1 MVWGEMLNQR
11 VLNECLKAITQIYH
25 TYIIMLRQRVLT
37 AAVVL
42 PSLLILVIFSSH
54 LVWAALTII
63 VISICAK
70 EWCSIS
76 GLTEF
81 KKNYFIVSLVLANV
95 VVLLCLNMPQFYHSS
110 RETLENIVFFI
121 TLISV
126 VLIILAI
133 YFRWYIKSKIILAST
148 GWILL
153 FNLWLSILELQRD
166 PFFFLAV
173 LGIVFV
179 SDTAAYFT
187 GKKFGKSSLAP
198 QISPNKTWEGV
209 LGAYVGT
216 TIFVSI
222 FVYLLQPEIRDALL
236 LYLYTGLIVALCVFG
251 DLFVSLLKRLGD
263 LKDSG
268 NLLPGHGGLLDR
280 VDSMI
285 LALPFAFLIVSGIGA

>member
-1 MVWGEMLNQR
+1 
-11 VLNECLKAITQIYH
+11 
-25 TYIIMLRQRVLT
+25 MLRQRVLT
-37 AAVVL
+37 AAVAL
-42 PSLLILVIFSSH
+42 PSLLILVIFSSQ
-54 LVWAALTII
+54 LVWALLTII
-63 VISICAK
+63 LISVCGK

-76 GLTEF
+76 GLTGF

-95 VVLLCLNMPQFYHSS
+95 LVLLCLNMPQFYHSS
-110 RETLENIVFFI
+110 RETVENIVFFI
-121 TLISV
+121 TLMSV

-133 YFRWYIKSKIILAST
+133 YFRWYIKSKIILAIT

-209 LGAYVGT
+209 QGAFVGA

-222 FVYLLQPEIRDALL
+222 FVYLLQPEMRDALL
-236 LYLYTGLIVALCVFG
+236 IYLYTGLFVALCVFG

-268 NLLPGHGGLLDR
+268 NLLPGHGGVLDR

-285 LALPFAFLIVSGIGA
+285 LALPFAFLMVSGIGA

>member
-1 MVWGEMLNQR
+1 
-11 VLNECLKAITQIYH
+11 
-25 TYIIMLRQRVLT
+25 MLRQRVIT
-37 AAVVL
+37 AAIVL
-42 PSLLILVIFSSH
+42 PSLFILVIFSSQ
-54 LVWAALTII
+54 LIWALLAII
-63 VISICAK
+63 LISICAK

-81 KKNYFIVSLVLANV
+81 KKKYFIISLVLANAL
-95 VVLLCLNMPQFYHSS
+95 VLVGLNMPKFYHST
-110 RETLENIVFFI
+110 REILENIVFFT
-121 TLISV
+121 TLVSV

-133 YFRWYIKSKIILAST
+133 YFRWHIKSKIILATT
-148 GWILL
+148 GWMLL

-166 PFFFLAV
+166 PSFFLAV
-173 LGIVFV
+173 LGVVFI

-198 QISPNKTWEGV
+198 KISPNKSWEGV
-209 LGAYVGT
+209 LGAYIGA

-222 FVYLLQPEIRDALL
+222 FVYLLQPEIKDALL
-236 LYLYTGLIVALCVFG
+236 IYSYTALIVALSIFG

-285 LALPFAFLIVSGIGA
+285 LALPFAFLMVAGIGA